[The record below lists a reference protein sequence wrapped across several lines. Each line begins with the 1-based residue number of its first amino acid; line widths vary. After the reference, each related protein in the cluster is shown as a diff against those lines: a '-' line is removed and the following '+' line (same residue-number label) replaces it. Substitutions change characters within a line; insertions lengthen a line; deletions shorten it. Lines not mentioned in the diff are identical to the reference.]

1 MRWTDIQGTEIS
13 KNQEYTFTM
22 GKSDVEYVAEFTAYH
37 NTMITVPT
45 DPGLSVKMTISLGA
59 NPEN

>member
-1 MRWTDIQGTEIS
+1 
-13 KNQEYTFTM
+13 M
-22 GKSDVEYVAEFTAYH
+22 GKSDVEYVAEFAAYH